1 MTRVAVGCIL
11 ESQRGME
18 VKNMTTNKVKAYRN
32 FLGYSQREMS
42 DLLGITLNSY
52 RNKERGITNWKD
64 EERIFFKKLLLPLF
78 PGITVD
84 SIFFCNDESQ
94 RGIDKAVG

>member
-1 MTRVAVGCIL
+1 
-11 ESQRGME
+11 
-18 VKNMTTNKVKAYRN
+18 MTTNKVKAYRN

-64 EERIFFKKLLLPLF
+64 EERVFFKKLLLPLF

-84 SIFFCNDESQ
+84 TIFFYNDEAQS
-94 RGIDKAVG
+94 GICKGGEIE

>member
-1 MTRVAVGCIL
+1 
-11 ESQRGME
+11 
-18 VKNMTTNKVKAYRN
+18 MTTNKVKAYRN
-32 FLGYSQREMS
+32 FLGYSQKEMS

-64 EERIFFKKLLLPLF
+64 EERIFFKKLVLPLF

-84 SIFFCNDESQ
+84 SIFFCTDESQ
-94 RGIDKAVG
+94 RGISEEVE